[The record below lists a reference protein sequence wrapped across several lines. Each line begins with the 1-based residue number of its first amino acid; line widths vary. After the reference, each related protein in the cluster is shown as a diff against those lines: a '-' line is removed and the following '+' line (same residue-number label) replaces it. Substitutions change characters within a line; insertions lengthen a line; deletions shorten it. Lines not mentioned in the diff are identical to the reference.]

1 MTTTMTRR
9 RHQNRNSTTPRSQP
23 PPPKPQHQQR
33 QDSTL
38 FGSSISI
45 KSCRLLPRNPTLPYK
60 TTNGCIIPNKT
71 FYWQPTW
78 PCCDWIPPRRRR
90 LGGNP
95 IGTVCHHPRHCKL
108 SNTTDNASAYSVLHP
123 FHPFTG
129 MDHQQ
134 DSTFRN
140 SNKEGEAPSTAS
152 ATGSITSSEQVHL
165 RR

>member
-1 MTTTMTRR
+1 MTRR

-38 FGSSISI
+38 FGSSNSI

-95 IGTVCHHPRHCKL
+95 IGTVCHPPQNC
-108 SNTTDNASAYSVLHP
+108 SNYCPVIGRYRNWINGWVGLP
-123 FHPFTG
+123 FGLMWTL
-129 MDHQQ
+129 
-134 DSTFRN
+134 
-140 SNKEGEAPSTAS
+140 KK
-152 ATGSITSSEQVHL
+152 
-165 RR
+165 